1 MGHVEQREEIEN
13 VRVLLENNKFSLH
26 TMSVKIDQMND
37 TKKIWIEEQERSQ
50 GQVKSWEKKLR
61 NMEVKVK
68 CKGHP
73 ITGHKGPVGE

>member
-37 TKKIWIEEQERSQ
+37 TKKIWIEEQERF
-50 GQVKSWEKKLR
+50 KDR
-61 NMEVKVK
+61 
-68 CKGHP
+68 
-73 ITGHKGPVGE
+73 